1 MSKLFVD
8 ITKVSDMYV
17 EIKGHMKDSGLY
29 NEEDE
34 IAIQVLADLMV
45 QANLLS
51 ESLREHGPVFKTV
64 TDNGAD
70 TMKQNPAMKN
80 YTELQPKIRTLF
92 DDLGLTAKARKG
104 DSGGGDEAK
113 AIKDFLNG

>member
-1 MSKLFVD
+1 MNNLFID
-8 ITKVSDMYV
+8 IDTVEAMYV
-17 EIKGHMKDSGLY
+17 EVKGHMKDQNLY

-34 IAIQVLADLMV
+34 IAIQQLSDMLV
-45 QANLLS
+45 QSNLLS
-51 ESLREHGPVFKTV
+51 KAIREYGPVFRTV

-70 TMKQNPAMKN
+70 TMKQNPATKN
-80 YTELQPKIRTLF
+80 YSDLQPKIRTLF

-104 DSGGGDEAK
+104 DNGGGDEAK